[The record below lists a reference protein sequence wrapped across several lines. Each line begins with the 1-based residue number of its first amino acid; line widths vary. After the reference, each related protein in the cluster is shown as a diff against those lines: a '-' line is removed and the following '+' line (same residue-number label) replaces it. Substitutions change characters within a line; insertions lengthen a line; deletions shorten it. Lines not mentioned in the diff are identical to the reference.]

1 MSGTPFWLPWGMPSP
16 WFLSPP
22 GLSSEAGM
30 LLSHTHV
37 ASNFSVRVMLR
48 SSGGQLDAA
57 LGLEGVAT
65 RASGSQLRAGLH
77 HTVPSLGHWGL
88 PFSVDGRGHLQVG
101 ERAGPGASCGQWVR
115 GTPTAVLL
123 PRARAPVWR
132 RGWW

>member
-1 MSGTPFWLPWGMPSP
+1 MPSL

-22 GLSSEAGM
+22 GLSSEAGI

-37 ASNFSVRVMLR
+37 TSNFSVRVMLR
-48 SSGGQLDAA
+48 SSGGQLDGA

-65 RASGSQLRAGLH
+65 SAPGSQLRASLH
-77 HTVPSLGHWGL
+77 HTVPGLGRWGL

-101 ERAGPGASCGQWVR
+101 ERAGPGASWEEWVQ

-123 PRARAPVWR
+123 PSWRDPVWR

>member
-1 MSGTPFWLPWGMPSP
+1 MPSL

-22 GLSSEAGM
+22 GLSSEAGI

-65 RASGSQLRAGLH
+65 SAPGSQLRASLH
-77 HTVPSLGHWGL
+77 HTVPSLGRWGL
-88 PFSVDGRGHLQVG
+88 
-101 ERAGPGASCGQWVR
+101 
-115 GTPTAVLL
+115 
-123 PRARAPVWR
+123 
-132 RGWW
+132 